1 MGGVVFRETVVQN
14 DHPAA
19 RRASRRLA
27 SDFGPRALP
36 RCSSGVHGGGQISR
50 LPPDGRPTVA
60 RRTFSTS
67 GLKQSCAG
75 ACARVRVRARPLW
88 QDGDQNATCWAA
100 HAVRQMRSPIT
111 SPIVLRFQVRLL
123 RKLRAKCAGAACQRL
138 QALTQQTCC
147 SVARR
152 RGSRLAQTTRFDHF
166 RRPLQP
172 STSQNCYAQRGA
184 LSQPRLF
191 STLHTYCVSAARQGS
206 RPVKATRFDRPGPV
220 SIWVEKLFWKDS
232 SRKTHVSTWSHR

>member
-1 MGGVVFRETVVQN
+1 MRFLLIFCL
-14 DHPAA
+14 
-19 RRASRRLA
+19 RA
-27 SDFGPRALP
+27 
-36 RCSSGVHGGGQISR
+36 
-50 LPPDGRPTVA
+50 TVA
-60 RRTFSTS
+60 A
-67 GLKQSCAG
+67 GG
-75 ACARVRVRARPLW
+75 ACQAGQGPTCVGCARGGAGGSSKSNPPGLPSHVPGRGW
-88 QDGDQNATCWAA
+88 IDTCWAA